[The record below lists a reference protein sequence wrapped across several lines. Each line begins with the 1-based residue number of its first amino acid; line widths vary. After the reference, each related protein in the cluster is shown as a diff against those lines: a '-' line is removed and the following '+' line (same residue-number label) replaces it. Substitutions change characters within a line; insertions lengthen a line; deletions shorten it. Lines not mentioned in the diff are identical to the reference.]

1 MTPEPTPEVL
11 EYIRANRG
19 TYTREAIERELR
31 ESGHSQEAIDA
42 AWRALPAEGEQAPLP
57 PRRVIATV
65 QFWALLVVV
74 ACVALTILPF
84 ASLFIVNAIVSLAS
98 TSGADSPAF
107 LDSGIAVIL
116 IALAPFLLGY
126 LAIGFGGWWLR
137 RRDQA
142 AAFGVF
148 GGLVVAFVLSVI
160 VAGACAALIAQ
171 L

>member
-1 MTPEPTPEVL
+1 MTPEPKPEVL
-11 EYIRANRG
+11 DYIRANRG

-31 ESGHSQEAIDA
+31 EAGHDQEAIDA
-42 AWRALPAEGEQAPLP
+42 AWRAFPPEEASAPLP
-57 PRRVIATV
+57 TRQVVATV
-65 QFWALLVVV
+65 QFWALLIVV
-74 ACVALTILPF
+74 ACVALTVLPLL
-84 ASLFIVNAIVSLAS
+84 SLFIVNAIISLAS
-98 TSGADSPAF
+98 TSGGPDF
-107 LDSGIAVIL
+107 LDSGLAAIL

-142 AAFGVF
+142 AAYGVF

-160 VAGACAALIAQ
+160 VAGACVALLAQ